1 MIYLL
6 ICLVIVAI
14 AIAVGRLCYVR
25 GENKGYAAGK
35 EEAEAYWNKLKATP
49 MVAQEVIV
57 PGFGTVIVL
66 STGWHE
72 GKEVI
77 DFVSTKFLAG
87 RNIPDIPKEEL
98 EANQAWTA
106 LDQFVAQCELSLK

>member
-1 MIYLL
+1 MIFLYLL
-6 ICLVIVAI
+6 IFLVTVA
-14 AIAVGRLCYVR
+14 AVARLSYVQ
-25 GENKGYAAGK
+25 GQNKGFSAGK
-35 EEAEAYWNKLKATP
+35 EETEAYWNKLKATP
-49 MVAQEVIV
+49 MVGQEVIV

-66 STGWHE
+66 GTGFHE

-87 RNIPDIPKEEL
+87 RNIPDVPQAEL
-98 EANQAWTA
+98 EANQAWTG